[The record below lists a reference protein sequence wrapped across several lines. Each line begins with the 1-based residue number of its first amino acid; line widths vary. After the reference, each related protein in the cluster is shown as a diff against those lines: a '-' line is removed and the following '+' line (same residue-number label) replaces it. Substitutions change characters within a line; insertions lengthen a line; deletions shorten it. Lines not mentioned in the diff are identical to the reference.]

1 MTRGRPGF
9 VKRAFNLNPLN
20 SQTWAIIRICTN
32 FVNSLSACKTIGKN
46 SYRCARFELFSEFQ
60 NGGFI
65 PGCIKITNKI
75 IFTGHPHHTR
85 INAIHN
91 RFTLALKPRCGD
103 TKFIL
108 TSVRWIK
115 RSQTNRL
122 PRRRRKADYSSII
135 LMPKDFLCGSFNR
148 MHILKA
154 VLFFDKRWLGKIGD
168 CCFQPF
174 IRTFQIFVHQKR

>member
-1 MTRGRPGF
+1 MIRNGSTKSSASKTTKDLTSVRFRVGGSNLNPFTVVVNRSCFSGKIAKDSAMTRGRPRF

-20 SQTWAIIRICTN
+20 SQTWAFKRISPD
-32 FVNSLSACKTIGKN
+32 FVNRLGACKTIGKN

-65 PGCIKITNKI
+65 RGCIKITNKI
-75 IFTGHPHHTR
+75 IFPSHPHHTR

-122 PRRRRKADYSSII
+122 PR
-135 LMPKDFLCGSFNR
+135 
-148 MHILKA
+148 
-154 VLFFDKRWLGKIGD
+154 
-168 CCFQPF
+168 
-174 IRTFQIFVHQKR
+174 